1 MEEFVMYMSKMFMP
15 TLKDAPNDADI
26 VSHKLMIRAGL
37 SRNIASGIY
46 SYLPLGLRV
55 IEKIQGIIRDEMN
68 KKNAEQILCSALQP
82 KELWEESGR
91 YDNYGREMFRLK
103 DRHEREFCLGPTH
116 EEIFTSIVRKEINSY
131 RQLPINLYQ
140 IQSKYRDER
149 RPRFGLLRSRE
160 FLMKDAYSF
169 DKDEAGLDISYQD
182 MYEAYANIF
191 NRCGLEWKAVLAD
204 TGAMGGTGSHQ
215 FMALS
220 EVGESDILYCAE
232 CNYAADREKAEFMLE
247 VENAQPSLEGYERV
261 YTPNYT
267 TIEEVSGFLREP
279 AHRIAKSLVFKVKGR
294 VVLALIRGDRE
305 INMIKLCNALG
316 VLEEAVEMA
325 NDIDIKEL
333 GSVSGYIG
341 PIGIEN
347 TEILVDREIET
358 MTNFYTGANQ
368 ENYHLKNV
376 KYGRDFSG
384 KVFDLASAK
393 EGDRCPVCGSPL
405 KMERG
410 IEVGQ
415 LFKLGTK
422 YSSVMKCNYLDE
434 KGESIPMVMGCYG
447 IGVTRTL
454 SAIIEQHHDENGI
467 IWPISVAPYHVV
479 IIPVNLKD
487 ENQFNT
493 AKSLYQKLRSSGFEV
508 ILDDRDERPGV
519 KFKDSD
525 LIGIPIRITVGKKS
539 PDGIVEFKERN
550 KKELEEIDLDTVI
563 EKVKSVLINC

>member
-1 MEEFVMYMSKMFMP
+1 MYMSKMFMP

-91 YDNYGREMFRLK
+91 YDNYGKEMFRLK

-116 EEIFTSIVRKEINSY
+116 EEIFTSIVRKEISSY

-169 DKDEAGLDISYQD
+169 DKDEAGLAISYKD

-191 NRCGLEWKAVLAD
+191 NRCGLGWKAVLAD

-220 EVGESDILYCAE
+220 EVGESDILYCTG
-232 CNYAADREKAEFMLE
+232 CNYAADREKAEFMLDKE
-247 VENAQPSLEGYERV
+247 ITQLNQEQYERV

-267 TIEEVSGFLREP
+267 TIEEVSGFLKSP
-279 AHRIAKSLVFKVKGR
+279 ANKIAKSLVFKVKDR
-294 VVLALIRGDRE
+294 IILALIRGDRE
-305 INMIKLCNALG
+305 INMVKLCNALG

-325 NDIDIKEL
+325 SDNDILEI
-333 GSVSGYIG
+333 GSVPGYIG
-341 PIGIEN
+341 PIGTKN
-347 TEILVDREIET
+347 AQILVDREIET
-358 MTNFYTGANQ
+358 MNDFYTGAN
-368 ENYHLKNV
+368 EKNYHLMNV
-376 KYGRDFSG
+376 KYGRDFTG
-384 KVFDLASAK
+384 EVFDLASASK
-393 EGDRCPVCGSPL
+393 GDKCPECGSPME
-405 KMERG
+405 MERG

-422 YSSVMKCNYLDE
+422 YSGAMKCNYLNE
-434 KGESIPMVMGCYG
+434 KGESLPMVMGCYG

-467 IWPISVAPYHVV
+467 IWPLSVAPYEVV

-487 ENQFNT
+487 EDQFST
-493 AKSLYQKLRSSGFEV
+493 AKSLYQKLRSSGIEV

-519 KFKDSD
+519 KFKDAD

-539 PDGIVEFKERN
+539 PEGIVEFKERN
-550 KKELEEIDLDTVI
+550 KKELEEIDLAKVI
-563 EKVKSVLINC
+563 EKVKTVLIIN